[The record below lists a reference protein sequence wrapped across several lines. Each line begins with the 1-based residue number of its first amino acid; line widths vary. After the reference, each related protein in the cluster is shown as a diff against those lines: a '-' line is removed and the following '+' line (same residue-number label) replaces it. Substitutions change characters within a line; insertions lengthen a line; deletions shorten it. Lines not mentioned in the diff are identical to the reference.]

1 MIYNGI
7 DLGGYLKVYGYSGV
21 DDIPISET
29 IWSPTLGDGGKISLF
44 RRPTLTI
51 TVSALIET
59 DDVGTLDEKIA
70 YLRTIF
76 TAGKDFVP
84 IVFDERDPLTRR
96 GRVTGFTQSA
106 YYFTIAEYKITFV
119 VDPYRYGD
127 EKTVA
132 GSGGKIS
139 GTNAGTASALGKI
152 SFTVAGSPATLT
164 VTLAG
169 TTGAVQLVQPANDT
183 LDGAWVL
190 DLDQRTVYL
199 DGALAM
205 QFVSFANTTFETFEV
220 APGAFEIDFSA
231 AVTGATYS
239 YVERNL

>member
-7 DLGGYLKVYGYSGV
+7 DLGDYLKVYGYSGV
-21 DDIPISET
+21 DNIPISET
-29 IWSPTLGDGGKISLF
+29 MWSPTLGDGGKISLF

-59 DDVGTLDEKIA
+59 DDTGTLDEKIA

-84 IVFDERDPLTRR
+84 IVFNERDSLTRR

-119 VDPYRYGD
+119 VDPLRYG
-127 EKTVA
+127 EETTVA
-132 GSGGKIS
+132 GSGTTIS
-139 GTNAGTASALGKI
+139 GTNSGTASALGKI
-152 SFTVAGSPATLT
+152 SFTVAGSPETLT

-169 TTGAVQLVQPANDT
+169 TTGAVQLVQPENDT
-183 LDGAWVL
+183 LDGAWVI
-190 DLDQRTVYL
+190 DLDQRTAYL

-205 QFVSFANTTFETFEV
+205 QFLGFENTTFETFEI

-231 AVTGATYS
+231 TVTEAAYT

>member
-21 DDIPISET
+21 DNIPISET
-29 IWSPTLGDGGKISLF
+29 VWSPTLGDGGKISLF

-59 DDVGTLDEKIA
+59 DDTGTLDEKIA
-70 YLRTIF
+70 YLRTVF

-96 GRVTGFTQSA
+96 GRVTGVTQSA

-127 EKTVA
+127 DKTVA
-132 GSGGKIS
+132 GSGAKIS
-139 GTNAGTASALGKI
+139 SMNAGTASALGKI
-152 SFTVAGSPATLT
+152 SFTVAGGNDGRGAARAARKRHARWRVGDRPRPADGLPRWR
-164 VTLAG
+164 AG
-169 TTGAVQLVQPANDT
+169 DAVCVFCKH
-183 LDGAWVL
+183 
-190 DLDQRTVYL
+190 DL
-199 DGALAM
+199 
-205 QFVSFANTTFETFEV
+205 
-220 APGAFEIDFSA
+220 
-231 AVTGATYS
+231 
-239 YVERNL
+239 